1 MQSVLFIAIIKIKK
15 NYVKLL
21 RLCWTVFQALHKVYY
36 KQETSLSQVLN
47 KSLARHFYVWTFDNF
62 CTTHAD
68 RHLKQ
73 INTIY
78 TPSN

>member
-21 RLCWTVFQALHKVYY
+21 R
-36 KQETSLSQVLN
+36 QETSLSQVLN
-47 KSLARHFYVWTFDNF
+47 KNLARHFYVWTFDNF
-62 CTTHAD
+62 CTTYAD